1 MTDYAPTDARH
12 APAPPTTP
20 APAISRAA
28 DALARTHGERAIN
41 VLADLMEH
49 GEKDS
54 DRIKA
59 ATEILDRGYGKPL
72 AATIALPVPKRIA
85 SQLYAMSDEDL
96 IAEIRGSAAHLSES
110 APVNSLTFEDALN
123 TLPSLRDADYP
134 HASLP
139 ELVDPE
145 DPLLE

>member
-1 MTDYAPTDARH
+1 MTDYSTDTP
-12 APAPPTTP
+12 APAPT

-28 DALARTHGERAIN
+28 DALARTHGERAIT
-41 VLADLMEH
+41 VLADLMEN

-85 SQLYAMSDEDL
+85 SQLYAMSDEEL
-96 IAEIRGSAAHLSES
+96 IAEIRGGAAAL
-110 APVNSLTFEDALN
+110 PDRTLTFEDALN
-123 TLPSLRDADYP
+123 TLPSLNDP
-134 HASLP
+134 SHARLP